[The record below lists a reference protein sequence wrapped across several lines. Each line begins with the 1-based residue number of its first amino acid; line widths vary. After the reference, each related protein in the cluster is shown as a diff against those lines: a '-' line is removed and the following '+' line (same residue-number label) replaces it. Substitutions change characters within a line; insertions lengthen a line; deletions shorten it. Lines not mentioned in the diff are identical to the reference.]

1 MSFTFFLF
9 LRLAL
14 VLWVFWI
21 VLLFAGR
28 LELGFP
34 LSQAERKLAA
44 CPRWWDLERW
54 WDLGLE
60 CNR

>member
-1 MSFTFFLF
+1 MSLTFFLF

-14 VLWVFWI
+14 IFRVLWV

-34 LSQAERKLAA
+34 LGQAERKLAA
-44 CPRWWDLERW
+44 GPRRWDLKRR

-60 CNR
+60 YDR